1 VRDQA
6 RRRAA
11 GPGVAGEILTQPPSP
26 PGPTRLELW
35 SWCLY
40 DFANSAFPTLIT
52 TVAFA
57 VYFTEVVAGGGPGA
71 QLLWGVA
78 ISVSMILIGVVS
90 PLLGAIADYS
100 ASKKKWLFWFTV
112 MCVVPNAALYFVGP
126 GDVAAAIV
134 LFVVANIGFAGG
146 NGIYNGFLSELSD

>member
-1 VRDQA
+1 MSSPASPA
-6 RRRAA
+6 RRLSFGR
-11 GPGVAGEILTQPPSP
+11 
-26 PGPTRLELW
+26 PTRLELW

-71 QLLWGVA
+71 ELLWSVA

-100 ASKKKWLFWFTV
+100 ASKKSWLFWFTV
-112 MCVVPNAALYFVGP
+112 MCIVPNAALYFVGP
-126 GDVAAAIV
+126 GDVVSATL
-134 LFVVANIGFAGG
+134 LFVVANIGF
-146 NGIYNGFLSELSD
+146 